1 MLNKIKNKSL
11 VGGDKLLKLNK
22 LSICIGAVLLAGNF
36 NLAAQEVNIENEN
49 VPGDTAPLSE
59 VKSYEVIE
67 VKGVRGSLTRS
78 LMQKRMSVGVTDS
91 ISAEDLGKF
100 PDLNISESLQRIPGV
115 TLNRNS
121 NGEGQAINL
130 RGLGPQFTLVEINGI
145 TGTDNGTGG
154 RFGLASGDRG
164 FNFELLAAELFSN
177 VTVAKSPSASQTEG
191 GMAGIVKLETP
202 KPLSYQGMN
211 LTTTV
216 QGNYSDVTGDTDP
229 RAAILFS
236 NNIDDV
242 FGVAFSLAY
251 SDTAFRSDTAEG
263 GSWRSMSSV
272 GRGNSTDLIANG
284 TRYYN
289 FLEERDTLGSTLTLQ
304 YRPTDNL
311 EVMLD
316 AIYATMDNQRLA
328 NRNDMPAE
336 NPGPTLNTVVNN
348 GVVTSGQF
356 TGVQQRVGTNYY
368 ETDETLKQLALR
380 ATWTL
385 SDNWTIR
392 PFIGQSKRKT
402 ERVND
407 LYSFRLAENNSFD
420 PGIVTYTVR
429 GDHVDFSSDKTD
441 FMSNPEDFLF
451 NVFIFRPSV
460 DDDKETTA
468 KLDFEHFM
476 DVDGLTSIE
485 FGFRYADRE
494 KSLVQ
499 TQDRLLR
506 VAGGPDSVPSLASVA
521 KLLPFH
527 VSGAVASPM
536 QLSADPT
543 RIREVFFPNG
553 QLLPGMELRP
563 YTSFN
568 AAESWIVGEE
578 TFNAYFQAN
587 FEVGNASFNT
597 GLRLVK
603 TEQTATG
610 SSVANPFLPSE
621 TITPV
626 SVSNSYTR
634 FLPSFNMRHQLQDDL
649 ILRLAYSETL
659 SRPNL
664 SSLSPSETIR
674 GIDEGG
680 GAGSKGNP
688 NLQPFT
694 ADNFDLGLEW
704 YFAGDGILAANLFY
718 KDIDGLIDTASYTEV
733 RSFPRQSDGVIVQGP
748 IVFTTFE
755 NGASAKIKGAEFIY
769 QQPLEVLDIAW
780 LNSFGVVFNFT
791 YADSTADFGNEND
804 VRRTGLPGLSKKSF
818 NASAYYDDGT
828 LDVRLSYAWRQRYL
842 AQFSDDFGVPRF
854 TDDFG
859 QLDLS
864 ANYRVSSQLQLQMQ
878 VLNLTNEQMINQSTD
893 QYLPYGVNQLD
904 RRVMFGARYTF

>member
-1 MLNKIKNKSL
+1 MLNQKNKNSAMSKYKFPSRNKLAICISTMLL
-11 VGGDKLLKLNK
+11 VGNV
-22 LSICIGAVLLAGNF
+22 SVS
-36 NLAAQEVNIENEN
+36 AQEVDDENEI
-49 VPGDTAPLSE
+49 ALSYPA
-59 VKSYEVIE
+59 KSSEAENYEVIS

-78 LMQKRMSVGVTDS
+78 LMQKRMSIGVTDS

-216 QGNYSDVTGDTDP
+216 QGNYSDLTGDTDP
-229 RAAILFS
+229 RAALLFS
-236 NNIDDV
+236 NNIDDK
-242 FGVAFSLAY
+242 FGIAFSLAY
-251 SDTAFRSDTAEG
+251 SDTSFRSDTAEG

-272 GRGNSTDLIANG
+272 GRGDSSDLIANG

-289 FLEERDTLGSTLTLQ
+289 FLEDRDTLGSTLTLQ
-304 YRPTDNL
+304 YRPSESFEL
-311 EVMLD
+311 MFD
-316 AIYATMDNQRLA
+316 AIHARMDNKRLA
-328 NRNDMPAE
+328 NRNDMPVE
-336 NPGPTLNTVVNN
+336 NPGPTLNTIVNN

-368 ETDETLKQLALR
+368 ETDETLNQVALR

-385 SDNWTIR
+385 SDDWIIR
-392 PFIGQSKRKT
+392 PFIGSSSRKT

-407 LYSFRLAENNSFD
+407 LYSFRLAENNVFD
-420 PGIVTYTVR
+420 PGVVTYTVR

-468 KLDFEHFM
+468 KLDFEHFI

-506 VAGGPDSVPSLASVA
+506 TSGGPDSVPNLASVA
-521 KLLPFH
+521 KLLPFN

-543 RIREVFFPNG
+543 RIRDIYFPNG

-563 YTSFN
+563 YTSYN
-568 AAESWIVGEE
+568 AAESWVVEEE
-578 TFNAYFQAN
+578 TLNAYFQAN

-610 SSVANPFLPSE
+610 SSVSNPFLPTE

-626 SVSNSYTR
+626 SVGNSYTR

-680 GAGSKGNP
+680 GTGSKGNP

-694 ADNFDLGLEW
+694 ANNFDLGLEW
-704 YFAGDGILAANLFY
+704 YFSGDGILAANLFY
-718 KDIDGLIDTASYTEV
+718 KDIDGLIDTASFTEV

-780 LNSFGVVFNFT
+780 LNSFGVLFNFT

-864 ANYRVSSQLQLQMQ
+864 ASYRLSSQLQLQLQ
-878 VLNLTNEQMINQSTD
+878 VLNLTDEQMINQSTD
-893 QYLPYGVNQLD
+893 LYLPYSVNQLD
-904 RRVMFGARYTF
+904 RRIMFGARYTF